1 MVPTRLASFHLATA
15 LSRPAFG
22 KSHVLFSTSTA
33 AARRVRPGA
42 RGSLRKTLK
51 TEDSRDA
58 EDPNASIAA
67 KTITHELEDSSAT
80 RIQQDI
86 PSPVVKQVD
95 ESSPKKRAA
104 NPKPFRV
111 VAPRGLEPH
120 QQSLFQHES
129 ICYKTGTTQ
138 PEAIDKTDRP
148 PLAAA
153 AKFFEEKCRLLYS
166 AETLYH
172 HARNDHVP
180 EIVVL
185 GASNAGKSSFLNA
198 LVGKMDTARVSHRPG
213 KTTTMNAYGV
223 GPPPKIARDLIRKG
237 SMPPKHS
244 LILMDT
250 PGYGFKSRSDWGK
263 TILQYLNVRKTL
275 RGAVVLLPA
284 DKKLQNTDRWML
296 KTLAQSNTRTL
307 VVLTKADKS
316 GDEWITV
323 CNSLAAGVRQAMV
336 DLDTTAQSSW
346 REGSDRS
353 GDVYATAANMGISNR
368 LGNGAGIGGVRLAIL
383 EMAGFALG
391 ERVEK
396 QPEMK
401 AYTGAI
407 VSFDDIKWKT

>member
-1 MVPTRLASFHLATA
+1 MLPTRLSPLRLGYTLSLRASIRLNA
-15 LSRPAFG
+15 
-22 KSHVLFSTSTA
+22 LFSTSVPVS
-33 AARRVRPGA
+33 RRIRPGL
-42 RGSLRKTLK
+42 RGSLQRTPKPEL
-51 TEDSRDA
+51 SRDLDDA
-58 EDPNASIAA
+58 NTTAGADIQ
-67 KTITHELEDSSAT
+67 KQELKGTPEIRHQHDG
-80 RIQQDI
+80 
-86 PSPVVKQVD
+86 PSPQKIQVD
-95 ESSPKKRAA
+95 ESDMKKPATKT
-104 NPKPFRV
+104 KPFKLV
-111 VAPRGLEPH
+111 VPRGLKPH

-129 ICYKTGTTQ
+129 ICYKPDATS
-138 PEAIDKTDRP
+138 PEATGKIDRP

-166 AETLYH
+166 AETLH
-172 HARNDHVP
+172 HHPQNDHVP

-223 GPPPKIARDLIRKG
+223 GPRPKIARDLVRKG

-263 TILQYLNVRKTL
+263 TILQYLNVRQTL
-275 RGAVVLLPA
+275 RGAVILLPA
-284 DKKLQNTDRWML
+284 DKKLQDTDRWML

-307 VVLTKADKS
+307 VVLTKADKT
-316 GDEWITV
+316 GDEWVAV
-323 CNSLAAGVRQAMV
+323 CNSLATGVRQAMI
-336 DLDTTAQSSW
+336 DLDTTAQGSW
-346 REGSDRS
+346 REGCDRS

-368 LGNGAGIGGVRLAIL
+368 LGNGAGLGGVRLAIL

-396 QPEMK
+396 QPETK